1 MLNTECS
8 QVARNMVYGNLFI
21 CGKHHGTLKSR
32 TNIDP
37 VVAFLAVEFT
47 PDSRARIF
55 QISSREWE

>member
-37 VVAFLAVEFT
+37 VIAFLAVECT

-55 QISSREWE
+55 QISSSEWE